1 MAQILVGK
9 EQLINA
15 FSSTPSDKK
24 IGGIGAFYYPGK
36 KLTAA
41 HFVNFA
47 KMKKLCDITYLV
59 IFYTGVDVLNDGQID
74 SLVQSFAEENQ
85 NLLVDYVYFDRD
97 TFKIPKKYQ
106 NINELNANIENTS
119 EWKWFVENTDLL
131 KQFGYSAANQISK
144 QALINIFMFPRETE
158 RIGKLIDNQISA
170 LSGKNVMWF
179 RGICEYTND
188 LRTVGK
194 AIYSSL
200 PTSELYEQYK
210 KSSESL
216 YTKRIYLPVV
226 SFPTGRIVH
235 NTHLLRAEPSA
246 EHIFVKV
253 RRDFDISKSTIEQ
266 LIDLVSS
273 NMGESTG
280 FAVYN
285 FEGKTPTTDDLKNKK
300 VFLNV
305 FSDPLNVVD
314 YEPGGE
320 VMWVGSTENDIFE
333 IDYLTG
339 TSTIKTVSGLDEPD
353 VMMKNSYNSK
363 CSDIVIH
370 EAFEVLKNDLYNAYK

>member
-1 MAQILVGK
+1 
-9 EQLINA
+9 
-15 FSSTPSDKK
+15 
-24 IGGIGAFYYPGK
+24 
-36 KLTAA
+36 
-41 HFVNFA
+41 
-47 KMKKLCDITYLV
+47 
-59 IFYTGVDVLNDGQID
+59 
-74 SLVQSFAEENQ
+74 
-85 NLLVDYVYFDRD
+85 
-97 TFKIPKKYQ
+97 
-106 NINELNANIENTS
+106 
-119 EWKWFVENTDLL
+119 
-131 KQFGYSAANQISK
+131 
-144 QALINIFMFPRETE
+144 
-158 RIGKLIDNQISA
+158 
-170 LSGKNVMWF
+170 
-179 RGICEYTND
+179 
-188 LRTVGK
+188 
-194 AIYSSL
+194 
-200 PTSELYEQYK
+200 
-210 KSSESL
+210 
-216 YTKRIYLPVV
+216 
-226 SFPTGRIVH
+226 
-235 NTHLLRAEPSA
+235 LRAEPSA

-305 FSDPLNVVD
+305 FSDPFNVVD